1 MPWYPLRDATCVGFY
16 VLSLS
21 VSENISNLPF
31 IESFGVQGKIIPYI
45 GSKVNLTCK
54 MKHAEAGIFLKAG
67 LAIREG
73 GRFRYIFEDSGH
85 DGLVAHLEI
94 TDVSKEDEGV
104 FTCCA
109 FRAGIIT
116 TKTLTFKTG
125 LYVRCLSRQEYF
137 FKYVFSNTFAV
148 AHIRYTVKFPK

>member
-1 MPWYPLRDATCVGFY
+1 
-16 VLSLS
+16 
-21 VSENISNLPF
+21 
-31 IESFGVQGKIIPYI
+31 
-45 GSKVNLTCK
+45 

-116 TKTLTFKTG
+116 TKTLTFETG

-148 AHIRYTVKFPK
+148 AHIRYTVKFPN

>member
-1 MPWYPLRDATCVGFY
+1 M
-16 VLSLS
+16 S
-21 VSENISNLPF
+21 VSEKISNLPF
-31 IESFGVQGKIIPYI
+31 IKSFHLQGKIVPYT
-45 GSKVNLTCK
+45 GSKVNLTCN
-54 MKHAEAGIFLKAG
+54 MEHAEAGIFLKAG

-94 TDVSKEDEGV
+94 SDVSKEDAGV

-116 TKTLTFKTG
+116 RKTLTLTTG
-125 LYVRCLSRQEYF
+125 LYFRCLSR
-137 FKYVFSNTFAV
+137 
-148 AHIRYTVKFPK
+148 HTVLF

>member
-1 MPWYPLRDATCVGFY
+1 MERN
-16 VLSLS
+16 VLICKALLLIFLTS
-21 VSENISNLPF
+21 VAAAMVINPKKKISNLPF
-31 IESFGVQGKIIPYI
+31 IESFGLQGKIIPYI

-116 TKTLTFKTG
+116 TKTLTFQTAPYPPPSITSLVVDSKG
-125 LYVRCLSRQEYF
+125 LLQ
-137 FKYVFSNTFAV
+137 
-148 AHIRYTVKFPK
+148 FP

>member
-1 MPWYPLRDATCVGFY
+1 
-16 VLSLS
+16 
-21 VSENISNLPF
+21 
-31 IESFGVQGKIIPYI
+31 
-45 GSKVNLTCK
+45 

-109 FRAGIIT
+109 FRAGIIS

-137 FKYVFSNTFAV
+137 FKYVCSNTFVA
-148 AHIRYTVKFPK
+148 AHIRYTVKFTK